1 MKNILVPVMAL
12 LLGATAVAGESV
24 SLGKLTEKTLPAD
37 VYAKLSKG
45 KQLTYLWKAPG
56 FQPELGFKVGKVE
69 WQTEAIVADAQV
81 LLGSQA
87 PWIAPVRGDYYTL
100 DLAVTDAS
108 GDHGGFWTSLWQKRG
123 YFVLEGRVLAPDGTL
138 AAAFVTK
145 EEDQFGGVDNGPT
158 FLPGVGRSL
167 RAISTE
173 LFKK

>member
-1 MKNILVPVMAL
+1 MKNILAPVMAL
-12 LLGATAVAGESV
+12 LLGATAMAGESV
-24 SLGKLTEKTLPAD
+24 SLGKLTEKTLPPD

-56 FQPELGFKVGKVE
+56 FQPGLGFKVGKVE
-69 WQTEAIVADAQV
+69 WRAETIVADAHV

-87 PWIAPVRGDYYTL
+87 SWIAPLRGNHYTL

-108 GDHGGFWTSLWQKRG
+108 ADRGGFWTPLWRKHG
-123 YFVLEGRVLAPDGTL
+123 YFVLEGRVLEPDGSL
-138 AAAFVTK
+138 AAAFITK

-158 FLPGVGRSL
+158 FLPGVWRSL
-167 RAISTE
+167 NAISSE